1 MTVSDDPFESAAR
14 HEHADQLRREAA
26 VGAVR
31 SSLGTVSGSRG
42 MLIAIVVFLG
52 PYVPWALVRAGN
64 HAWMTPT
71 AGRAIISF
79 FFGTGLPFA
88 AYTGWLLFLVWV
100 WAIVAAS
107 IPSARRKR

>member
-14 HEHADQLRREAA
+14 HEHAGQLRREAA
-26 VGAVR
+26 AAAVR
-31 SSLGTVSGSRG
+31 SSPGTVSGSRG

-52 PYVPWALVRAGN
+52 PYVPWAVARAGN
-64 HAWMTPT
+64 HAWTTPT
-71 AGRAIISF
+71 AGRAIVSF
-79 FFGTGLPFA
+79 FSGTGLPFA
-88 AYTGWLLFLVWV
+88 ACTGWLLVLVWV

>member
-1 MTVSDDPFESAAR
+1 MTASDDPFESAAR

-26 VGAVR
+26 VAAVR
-31 SSLGTVSGSRG
+31 SGLGTVSGSRG

-52 PYVPWALVRAGN
+52 PYVPWALARAGN
-64 HAWMTPT
+64 HAWTTPT
-71 AGRAIISF
+71 VGRAIVGF
-79 FFGTGLPFA
+79 FLGTGLPFA

>member
-1 MTVSDDPFESAAR
+1 MTVSDDSFESAAR

-26 VGAVR
+26 VAAVR

-64 HAWMTPT
+64 HAWTTPT
-71 AGRAIISF
+71 VGRAIASF
-79 FFGTGLPFA
+79 FIGTGLPFA

>member
-1 MTVSDDPFESAAR
+1 MTSSEDPFEQAAR
-14 HEHADQLRREAA
+14 REQADRLHREAKIA
-26 VGAVR
+26 SVR
-31 SSLGTVSGSRG
+31 YDVAGEGSRG

-64 HAWMTPT
+64 HAWTTPT
-71 AGRAIISF
+71 VGRAIISF